1 MHGFVYDVADGL
13 LRDMGL
19 SISSKEEKEQIRRNA
34 VDELVLRP
42 VRPGRQ
48 KVV

>member
-19 SISSKEEKEQIRRNA
+19 AITGEEEREKVRQKNLQA
-34 VDELVLRP
+34 LVERP
-42 VRPGRQ
+42 VRSGRQ
-48 KVV
+48 KT